1 MRTVVIGAS
10 SGIGRCIA
18 VGLANRGARVA
29 LLARRKQMV
38 EEAAQQAGEGSIPV
52 VCDVTD
58 EDSCRSA
65 ISEAA
70 DGLGG
75 IDALVYSS
83 AIGPLV
89 PMIDTDAAT
98 WRRVF
103 DTNVIG
109 AALATAA
116 AVPHLQESRGTAI
129 YLASVAGHLT
139 APWPGLGP
147 YATSKAAL
155 RVMVDAWR
163 AEHPEIGFTT
173 LTLGDC
179 LGGEGDSGTQMHT
192 GWDPDLTA
200 KVFPTW
206 LERGYLSGAAMDVNE
221 LVTVVD
227 TLIRTSATA
236 HVPSLSVLARPTPS
250 EPSPY
255 TIGT

>member
-18 VGLANRGARVA
+18 VGLAHRGASVA

-38 EEAAQQAGEGSIPV
+38 EEAAQQAGQGSLPV

-58 EDSCRSA
+58 EESCRSA
-65 ISEAA
+65 IDKAA

-75 IDALVYSS
+75 IDALVYAP
-83 AIGPLV
+83 AIGPLL
-89 PMIDTDAAT
+89 PMIETDATT
-98 WRRVF
+98 WRQVF

-109 AALATAA
+109 AALVTAA
-116 AVPHLQESRGTAI
+116 AVPHLQGTKGTAI

-139 APWPGLGP
+139 APWPGLGS

-163 AEHPEIGFTT
+163 GEHPEIGFTT

-179 LGGEGDSGTQMHT
+179 LGGEGDSATQFHS
-192 GWDPDLTA
+192 GWDPDMTA

-206 LERGYLSGAAMDVNE
+206 LERGYLSGAAMDVDE
-221 LVTVVD
+221 LVTVVE
-227 TLIRTSATA
+227 TLIRTSATS
-236 HVPSLSVLARPTPS
+236 HVPSLSLLARPTPS
-250 EPSPY
+250 EPAPY
-255 TIGT
+255 TIEY